1 VAGMNLVD
9 LGHRTVWTFVQ
20 TFIGTLLTASMLDL
34 DWSVGAAALAA
45 AVADVL
51 VVVKEYA
58 RQQLAG

>member
-1 VAGMNLVD
+1 MNLVD

-20 TFIGTLLTASMLDL
+20 TFTGTLLTASMLDL